1 MRKTMKSLAVVLALV
16 FVATFAMAACQHKCQ
31 HECPTCGKKTEVYSR
46 ITGYYRPVQNWN
58 DGKTQEFKDRKVYDV
73 NKYNSPKKHVKVT
86 EEGEVKCCGEDI
98 PVLFATTTCPNC
110 KMVKMMLDK
119 AGIPYKVILAEENRD
134 AFISNDIRQ
143 APTLIVPN
151 GDKLENASNIK
162 KYIEEQ
168 R

>member
-1 MRKTMKSLAVVLALV
+1 
-16 FVATFAMAACQHKCQ
+16 
-31 HECPTCGKKTEVYSR
+31 
-46 ITGYYRPVQNWN
+46 
-58 DGKTQEFKDRKVYDV
+58 
-73 NKYNSPKKHVKVT
+73 
-86 EEGEVKCCGEDI
+86 
-98 PVLFATTTCPNC
+98 
-110 KMVKMMLDK
+110 MVKMMLDK